1 MLRSASGRQ
10 ISVKPLDLRLLDS
23 DASFSNV
30 SDTVFA
36 YVSECAGSWV
46 SVIDLPRLLGLDDTM
61 VLAAT
66 AEWVHIS
73 VFEMNDTLVRH
84 AFDPGRH

>member
-1 MLRSASGRQ
+1 MFLLSASGRQ
-10 ISVKPLDLRLLDS
+10 ISVKPLNFRLLDS

-30 SDTVFA
+30 SDAVFA
-36 YVSECAGSWV
+36 YVSDCAGSWV

-66 AEWVHIS
+66 AEWVHMS
-73 VFEMNDTLVRH
+73 VCEVNDTLVRR
-84 AFDPGRH
+84 AFDPG